1 MTFAVVEPLAGTL
14 CERFGVVEPLA
25 GTLCE
30 RFGVVEPLAGTLC
43 ERFGVVEP
51 PAGPP
56 CERFAVVEP
65 PVATPCERFG
75 VVEPPAGTLCERFG
89 VVEPPA
95 GTLCERFGVVEPPAG
110 PPCERFAVVEP
121 PAGPLCERFAVIE
134 PLAALLEPLV
144 ADGGRFRGS
153 AHPERHD
160 LQWLS
165 MTRKGELR
173 ARPGACPGTRSAD
186 DGTRKSPGRQGR
198 QGEKGGIRQ
207 MGTRPQGSLSGPL
220 ASLASWRFRPAA
232 EGRVGPGS
240 RKSLAGEVGRQAGG
254 PGRAR
259 PRAARPRSD
268 NGPWCRADSRRP
280 APRSRRAGLPAYFR
294 RKTFSAWSTTLMIA
308 LTRPRAVLTRSPAR
322 VPVPPPVPS
331 APAPVPM
338 IFTGDCADAALSLPS

>member
-1 MTFAVVEPLAGTL
+1 MRFAVVEPVAAPPCARFAVVEPLAGTL
-14 CERFGVVEPLA
+14 CERFAVVEPLAELLCARFAVVEPPAATLCERFAVVEPLA

-30 RFGVVEPLAGTLC
+30 RFA
-43 ERFGVVEP
+43 VVEP

-56 CERFAVVEP
+56 RERFAVVEPLAAPLCERFAVVEP
-65 PVATPCERFG
+65 LA
-75 VVEPPAGTLCERFG
+75 A
-89 VVEPPA
+89 
-95 GTLCERFGVVEPPAG
+95 
-110 PPCERFAVVEP
+110 
-121 PAGPLCERFAVIE
+121 PLCERFAVIE

-268 NGPWCRADSRRP
+268 NGPWCRGDSRRSTS
-280 APRSRRAGLPAYFR
+280 RSRPAGLPAYFP
-294 RKTFSAWSTTLMIA
+294 RKTFGSAFALSGGLRRTFFSVSGDSRGLRGCSWSTTRVL
-308 LTRPRAVLTRSPAR
+308 LRPP
-322 VPVPPPVPS
+322 
-331 APAPVPM
+331 
-338 IFTGDCADAALSLPS
+338 